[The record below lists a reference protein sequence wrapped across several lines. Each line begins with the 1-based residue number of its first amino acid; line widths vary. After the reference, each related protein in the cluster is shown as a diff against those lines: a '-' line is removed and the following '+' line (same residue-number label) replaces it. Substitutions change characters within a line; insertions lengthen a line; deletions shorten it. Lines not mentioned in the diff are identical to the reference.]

1 MIAAAV
7 TLRGLMTSSLRLPL
21 LFAGLAFT
29 VLVLGLPMAH
39 VGLRPR
45 GIELAFVLLPLGA
58 IVAATLRPNLTIL
71 THLLV
76 PVAHLPL
83 LAVHP
88 ELTGDT
94 VYGGPKGLLALL
106 AVAASFAIYLAVAT
120 PRKTSRGPAA
130 KGPAP
135 RPEATPR
142 ERRLRLPAHP
152 LVLGAL
158 GLTLAVL
165 AALFLPALSQRNAP
179 WQALSAIALG
189 PILVWWL
196 VARGLGQRILPPT
209 LDEGQRLRALHDL
222 AQSARPRPVILVL
235 AALLA
240 ALSIG
245 LGVFWSL
252 WSPR

>member
-1 MIAAAV
+1 MIDATV
-7 TLRGLMTSSLRLPL
+7 TLPGRMTSSLRLPL

-45 GIELAFVLLPLGA
+45 GVELVFVLLPLA
-58 IVAATLRPNLTIL
+58 ALVAATLRPTLSLL
-71 THLLV
+71 THLVV

-83 LAVHP
+83 LALHP
-88 ELTGDT
+88 ELSGDT

-106 AVAASFAIYLAVAT
+106 AVACSFAIYLAVAT
-120 PRKTSRGPAA
+120 PRLRPHAA
-130 KGPAP
+130 PSPLRA
-135 RPEATPR
+135 
-142 ERRLRLPAHP
+142 RLRLPGHP

-158 GLTLAVL
+158 ILTLATL
-165 AALFLPALSQRNAP
+165 AALFLPALSQRSAP
-179 WQALSAIALG
+179 WPAASAIVLG

-196 VARGLGQRILPPT
+196 VARGLGQRVLPPT
-209 LDEGQRLRALHDL
+209 LDEGQRLRALHEL
-222 AQSARPRPVILVL
+222 ASRARPRPVILVL